1 MIVSRLMIVGSLM
14 IAEALTISLET
25 TPHTITDPVI
35 PAQAGILMRC
45 KIKIFRHDALRLPI
59 RPAMTI
65 HVEGTIVVEDNDG
78 GSLMIVGCLMIAEAW
93 NKQLN

>member
-25 TPHTITDPVI
+25 TPHTTTSPVI

-45 KIKIFRHDALRLPI
+45 KINIPVWRF
-59 RPAMTI
+59 TI
-65 HVEGTIVVEDNDG
+65 ADQVGNDDTPGGT
-78 GSLMIVGCLMIAEAW
+78 MIVEIMMLGV
-93 NKQLN
+93 Q